1 MTRRS
6 SRTPGT
12 PRTSGTSGTSGTYVY
27 CVVASRR
34 PPSIGNVA
42 GPPGTRAP
50 RLLEVRPNRYLVV
63 SDAPLDSFGEAS
75 LSTRLSDLDWVS
87 RAAVAHDAVV
97 ERFITADAVLP
108 MKVFTIFTSD
118 ERAIAKTRSDW
129 DRIESLLKDV
139 TGQVEWGLRLMFDRQ
154 RASAAAATPGAST
167 GTSYLLAKQKQHTE
181 TVAHRRLVRRRTAGV
196 VTALAAIARDVKERP
211 LATAATSGSRLLL
224 DAAFLVPRT
233 RERRFRAA
241 VARETRRLAPEGY
254 AVHLSGPW
262 PPYSFI
268 KSA

>member
-1 MTRRS
+1 
-6 SRTPGT
+6 
-12 PRTSGTSGTSGTYVY
+12 
-27 CVVASRR
+27 
-34 PPSIGNVA
+34 
-42 GPPGTRAP
+42 
-50 RLLEVRPNRYLVV
+50 VV
-63 SDAPLDSFGEAS
+63 SDAPLDVFGEAP
-75 LSTRLSDLDWVS
+75 LAGHLTDLDWVS

-118 ERAIAKTRSDW
+118 ERALAQTRSDW
-129 DRIESLLKDV
+129 DRIESALEDV
-139 TGQVEWGLRLMFDRQ
+139 TGQVEWGLRLMFDQ
-154 RASAAAATPGAST
+154 KKATPARPMPRAST
-167 GTSYLLAKQKQHTE
+167 GRGYLLAKQKERTE
-181 TVAHRRLVRRRTAGV
+181 TVAHRRLVRRRAAGV
-196 VTALAAIARDVKERP
+196 VSALAAIARDVKERP

-262 PPYSFI
+262 PPYSFVE
-268 KSA
+268 SA

>member
-1 MTRRS
+1 MTPRRA
-6 SRTPGT
+6 
-12 PRTSGTSGTSGTYVY
+12 RTSGTPGTYVY

-34 PPSIGNVA
+34 RPLIGKVA

-50 RLLEVRPNRYLVV
+50 RLLEVHPNRYLIV
-63 SDAPLDSFGEAS
+63 SDAPLQSFGEAP
-75 LSTRLSDLDWVS
+75 LARRLSNLDWVS

-97 ERFITADAVLP
+97 ERFINADAVLP

-118 ERAIAKTRSDW
+118 ERALAQTRSDW
-129 DRIESLLKDV
+129 ERIEALLRGM
-139 TGQVEWGLRLMFDRQ
+139 TGLVEWGLRLMFDQ
-154 RASAAAATPGAST
+154 RKAPVTATASRAASGRH
-167 GTSYLLAKQKQHTE
+167 YLLAKRRHHTAA
-181 TVAHRRLVRRRTAGV
+181 VAQTRLLRQRTAGV
-196 VTALAAIARDVKERP
+196 VTALTAISRDVRQRP
-211 LATAATSGSRLLL
+211 LTTTGASGSRLLL

-241 VARETRRLAPEGY
+241 VAQQTRRLAPEGY

-268 KSA
+268 GSA

>member
-1 MTRRS
+1 
-6 SRTPGT
+6 
-12 PRTSGTSGTSGTYVY
+12 
-27 CVVASRR
+27 
-34 PPSIGNVA
+34 
-42 GPPGTRAP
+42 
-50 RLLEVRPNRYLVV
+50 VV

-75 LSTRLSDLDWVS
+75 LAGRLSDLDWVS

-97 ERFITADAVLP
+97 EQFISADAVLP

-129 DRIESLLKDV
+129 ERIESMLKDV
-139 TGQVEWGLRLMFDRQ
+139 TGQVEWGLRLMFDERK
-154 RASAAAATPGAST
+154 APAAAATPGASS
-167 GTSYLLAKQKQHTE
+167 GRSYLLAKQRQQTE
-181 TVAHRRLVRRRTAGV
+181 TVAHRRLVLKRTAGV
-196 VTALAAIARDVKERP
+196 VTALAAIARDVRQRP
-211 LATAATSGSRLLL
+211 LTTAATGGSRLLL
-224 DAAFLVPRT
+224 DAAFLVPRA

-268 KSA
+268 GSA

>member
-1 MTRRS
+1 
-6 SRTPGT
+6 
-12 PRTSGTSGTSGTYVY
+12 
-27 CVVASRR
+27 VASRR
-34 PPSIGNVA
+34 RPSIGKVV
-42 GPPGTRAP
+42 GPPGTRTP
-50 RLLEVRPNRYLVV
+50 RLLELRPNRYLVV

-75 LSTRLSDLDWVS
+75 LAARLSDLDWVS

-97 ERFITADAVLP
+97 ERFISADAVLP

-139 TGQVEWGLRLMFDRQ
+139 TGQAEWGLRLMFDQ
-154 RASAAAATPGAST
+154 QNAPMTPTPRTST
-167 GTSYLLAKQKQHTE
+167 GRSYLLAKRKQRTE
-181 TVAHRRLVRRRTAGV
+181 TVAHRRLVHRRTAGV
-196 VTALAAIARDVKERP
+196 VTALAAIARDVRQRP
-211 LATAATSGSRLLL
+211 LATAATTGSRLLL

-241 VARETRRLAPEGY
+241 VARETRRLTPEGY

-268 KSA
+268 ESA

>member
-1 MTRRS
+1 MTD
-6 SRTPGT
+6 
-12 PRTSGTSGTSGTYVY
+12 SGTYVY

-34 PPSIGNVA
+34 RPSIGKVA

-50 RLLEVRPNRYLVV
+50 RLLEVHPKRYLVV
-63 SDAPLDSFGEAS
+63 SDAPFDAFGEAP
-75 LSTRLSDLDWVS
+75 LARRLSDLDWVS

-108 MKVFTIFTSD
+108 MKVFTIFTND

-129 DRIESLLKDV
+129 DRIEALLKDV
-139 TGQVEWGLRLMFDRQ
+139 SGQVEWTLRLMFDQ
-154 RASAAAATPGAST
+154 RRAPAAAAAPRTSSGR
-167 GTSYLLAKQKQHTE
+167 SYLLAKQKQYTE
-181 TVAHRRLVRRRTAGV
+181 TAAQRRLVRQRAAGV
-196 VTALAAIARDVKERP
+196 VAALTAVARDVRQRP
-211 LATAATSGSRLLL
+211 LTSTATSGSRLLL
-224 DAAFLVPRT
+224 DAAFLVPR
-233 RERRFRAA
+233 RHERRFRAA

-268 KSA
+268 EGT

>member
-1 MTRRS
+1 
-6 SRTPGT
+6 
-12 PRTSGTSGTSGTYVY
+12 
-27 CVVASRR
+27 
-34 PPSIGNVA
+34 
-42 GPPGTRAP
+42 
-50 RLLEVRPNRYLVV
+50 VV
-63 SDAPLDSFGEAS
+63 SDAPLDVFGEAP
-75 LSTRLSDLDWVS
+75 LADHLTDLDWVS

-118 ERAIAKTRSDW
+118 ERALAKTRSDW
-129 DRIESLLKDV
+129 DRIESALEDV
-139 TGQVEWGLRLMFDRQ
+139 TGQVEWGLRLIFDQ
-154 RASAAAATPGAST
+154 KKTTPAAPMPRGST
-167 GTSYLLAKQKQHTE
+167 GRGYLLAKQKEHTE

-196 VTALAAIARDVKERP
+196 VSALAAIAREVKERP

-262 PPYSFI
+262 PPYSFVG
-268 KSA
+268 SA